1 MLTLDKEKT
10 LFAAGLG
17 LIAGVDEAGRGPL
30 AGPVVAAAVS
40 LRADFL
46 ADPIKLEKL
55 KAVNDS
61 KKLTA
66 KKREE
71 LFEIIK
77 AECFE
82 FGVGICDHET
92 IDRINILQATFLAMK
107 MAVGQLKSKPDYA
120 LIDGKFII
128 PNSSLAQEAVIDG
141 DAKVFSIAAASI
153 IAKVTRDRIM
163 DELDKKYPN
172 YGFAKH
178 AGYGTKMHMEAI
190 KQFGPCPIHR
200 QTFEPL
206 KGMLKKLTSKNQSDN
221 MRS

>member
-1 MLTLDKEKT
+1 LLIAQYNLLISYMLGLEKENS
-10 LFAAGLG
+10 LFASGLK

-46 ADPIKLEKL
+46 ANPEKLEKL
-55 KAVNDS
+55 KGVNDS
-61 KKLTA
+61 KKLSA

-82 FGVGICDHET
+82 VGVGICDHAT
-92 IDRINILQATFLAMK
+92 IDRINILQATFLTMK
-107 MAVGQLKSKPDYA
+107 MALGNLKIKPDI
-120 LIDGKFII
+120 LLVDGKFPI
-128 PNSSLAQEAVIDG
+128 PNLSLRQEAIIDG
-141 DAKVFSIAAASI
+141 DALVFSIAAASI

-163 DELDKKYPN
+163 DEYDKKYPQ

-178 AGYGTKMHMEAI
+178 AGYGTKFHLEAL
-190 KQFGPCPIHR
+190 KQFGPCSIHR
-200 QTFEPL
+200 KTFRPISEL
-206 KGMLKKLTSKNQSDN
+206 IKK
-221 MRS
+221 

>member
-1 MLTLDKEKT
+1 MLDLNKENS
-10 LFAAGLG
+10 LFTKGFT
-17 LIAGVDEAGRGPL
+17 IVAGVDEAGRGPL

-46 ADPIKLEKL
+46 TNPEKLEKL

-82 FGVGICDHET
+82 VGVGICDHET
-92 IDRINILQATFLAMK
+92 IDRVNILQATFLAMK
-107 MAVGQLKSKPDYA
+107 IAVGQLKTRPDHL

-128 PNSSLAQEAVIDG
+128 PNTSFSQEAIIDG
-141 DAKVFSIAAASI
+141 DALVFSIAAASI

-163 DELDKKYPN
+163 DEYDKKYPN

-178 AGYGTKMHMEAI
+178 AGYGTKIHMDAI

-200 QTFEPL
+200 RTFRPI
-206 KGMLKKLTSKNQSDN
+206 SDFFK
-221 MRS
+221 

>member
-1 MLTLDKEKT
+1 MLDLKKEQL
-10 LFAAGLG
+10 LFASGIK

-40 LRADFL
+40 LKADFL
-46 ADPIKLEKL
+46 ANPEKLEKL

-61 KKLTA
+61 KKLSA
-66 KKREE
+66 KKRDE

-107 MAVGQLKSKPDYA
+107 MALGQLKSKPDHV
-120 LIDGKFII
+120 LVDGKFII
-128 PNSSLAQEAVIDG
+128 PNSSLHQEAVIDG
-141 DAKVFSIAAASI
+141 DALVFSIAAASI

-163 DELDKKYPN
+163 DEFDKKYPN

-178 AGYGTKMHMEAI
+178 AGYGTKLHMEALM
-190 KQFGPCPIHR
+190 KYGPCLIHR
-200 QTFEPL
+200 KTFKPISGFY
-206 KGMLKKLTSKNQSDN
+206 K
-221 MRS
+221 